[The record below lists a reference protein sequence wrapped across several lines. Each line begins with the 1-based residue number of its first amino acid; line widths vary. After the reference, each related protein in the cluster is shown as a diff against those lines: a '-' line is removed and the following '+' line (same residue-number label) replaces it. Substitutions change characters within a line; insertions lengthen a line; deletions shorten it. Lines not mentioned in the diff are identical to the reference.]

1 MNINTQTTRNTAG
14 STGANKTFYDKGM
27 LVTALTQLV
36 YAEHGQK
43 RPLPKNSG
51 KKVEMR
57 RWSLWDPNLAMTP
70 LTEGETPDGLSLAQD
85 VVEAEVKQY
94 GAYFTYS
101 DMLDM
106 TSFDEILSSG
116 SERLGEMLGTVVE
129 WVTRDEIATGNNV
142 NWAGGATSRSTITS
156 DDKLTS
162 ADIRK
167 AVRDLKKR
175 KARMFSG
182 DGRRHYFA
190 IVSPDAVYD
199 LQSDEMW
206 QAANTYVDQR
216 ALYTGEL
223 GKLFGVIF
231 LESTEAPVVVNTLNS
246 TLAAYNAGAKTL
258 TVAESISDAAIAY
271 LSSEGAQLLV
281 GSEAV
286 GVASVD
292 AASKTITLSAAL
304 AATPAAGARVLSRDG
319 ADSGVPV
326 HQTLV
331 FGEDAYGVI
340 NISDA
345 NVETIVK
352 KVGEGGFDPLNQ
364 RGTVGGKVSAFAAK
378 ILNEDW
384 IVRIEHAVTA
394 D

>member
-1 MNINTQTTRNTAG
+1 MNLNTQTTYNTAG
-14 STGANKTFYDKGM
+14 DTGMNKSYYDRN
-27 LVTALTQLV
+27 LLTNVSTQLI
-36 YAEHGQK
+36 YADHGQK
-43 RPLPKNSG
+43 RPLPRNAG

-57 RWSLWDPNLAMTP
+57 RWSLWDPTLAMTP
-70 LTEGETPDGLSLAQD
+70 LTEGETPDGLSLSQD
-85 VVEAEVKQY
+85 IVEAEVKQY

-106 TSFDEILSSG
+106 TSFDEILSAG
-116 SERLGEMLGTVVE
+116 SDRLGEMLGTVVE

-142 NWAGGATSRSTITS
+142 NWAGSATSRSAITAN
-156 DDKLTS
+156 DKLTS

-175 KARMFSG
+175 KARLFNRN
-182 DGRRHYFA
+182 GRNHYFA
-190 IVSPDAVYD
+190 VVSPDAVYD
-199 LQSDEMW
+199 LQSDPLW
-206 QAANTYVDQR
+206 QAANTYVNQE

-223 GKLFGVIF
+223 GRLFGVVF
-231 LESTEAPVVVNTLNS
+231 LESTEAPVVINTLEG
-246 TLAAYNAGAKTL
+246 TLGSYNAGAKTV
-258 TVAESISDAAIAY
+258 TVSEAISDAAVAY
-271 LSSEGAQLLV
+271 LSSEGAQVLV
-281 GSEAV
+281 GGEAAN
-286 GVASVD
+286 VAAVD
-292 AASKTITLSAAL
+292 AATRTITLSAAL
-304 AATPAAGARVLSRDG
+304 SAAPAVGARVLSRDG
-319 ADSGVPV
+319 ADSGIPV

-331 FGEDAYGVI
+331 FGQDAYGII
-340 NISDA
+340 NISTS